1 MRKLCWHSI
10 SHKVIITFVPHVRI
24 CIVKTGVCGYC
35 AAFVIPSDNSL
46 VKRPKSLV
54 VALLQFESFIVTD
67 STVIDELV
75 VSRNASQ
82 VDQRL
87 ARFARNIVAHVP
99 RVGFR

>member
-1 MRKLCWHSI
+1 MRRFRHFHPDSSI
-10 SHKVIITFVPHVRI
+10 LKP
-24 CIVKTGVCGYC
+24 
-35 AAFVIPSDNSL
+35 P
-46 VKRPKSLV
+46 RPV
-54 VALLQFESFIVTD
+54 VVDLLQFESFIVTD